1 MQLEQLATEQHGV
14 AAEPGLVAVGPGPVV
29 GPAVVPVVVLV
40 AVAGVVV
47 VLKLQSFH
55 WQL

>member
-1 MQLEQLATEQHGV
+1 MLEQLATGQHGV
-14 AAEPGLVAVGPGPVV
+14 AAGPVLVAVGPVV
-29 GPAVVPVVVLV
+29 GLVVVVVLA

-47 VLKLQSFH
+47 VLKLLSFH

>member
-1 MQLEQLATEQHGV
+1 VLEQLATEQHGV
-14 AAEPGLVAVGPGPVV
+14 AAGPVPV
-29 GPAVVPVVVLV
+29 AVVPVVVVVVLA

-47 VLKLQSFH
+47 VLKLPSFH

>member
-1 MQLEQLATEQHGV
+1 MQLEQLATVQHGV
-14 AAEPGLVAVGPGPVV
+14 AAGPGPVAVGPGPVV
-29 GPAVVPVVVLV
+29 GPVVPVVLV

>member
-1 MQLEQLATEQHGV
+1 MLEQLATEQHGV
-14 AAEPGLVAVGPGPVV
+14 AAGPVLVAVGPVV
-29 GPAVVPVVVLV
+29 GLVVVVVVLA

-47 VLKLQSFH
+47 VLKLPSFH

>member
-14 AAEPGLVAVGPGPVV
+14 AAGPGPVLV
-29 GPAVVPVVVLV
+29 AVVPELVVVVLA

-47 VLKLQSFH
+47 VLKLPSFH

>member
-14 AAEPGLVAVGPGPVV
+14 AAGPEPVLV
-29 GPAVVPVVVLV
+29 AVVPVLVVVLA

-47 VLKLQSFH
+47 VLKLPSFH

>member
-14 AAEPGLVAVGPGPVV
+14 AAGPGPVLV
-29 GPAVVPVVVLV
+29 AVVPVLVVVVLA

-47 VLKLQSFH
+47 VLKLPSFH

>member
-1 MQLEQLATEQHGV
+1 MQLEQLATGQHDV
-14 AAEPGLVAVGPGPVV
+14 AAGLVVVVPGPVV
-29 GPAVVPVVVLV
+29 VPVGLVVLV

-55 WQL
+55 WKL

>member
-1 MQLEQLATEQHGV
+1 VLEQLATEQHGV
-14 AAEPGLVAVGPGPVV
+14 AAGPVPV
-29 GPAVVPVVVLV
+29 AVVPVVVVVVVLA

-47 VLKLQSFH
+47 VLKLPSFH

>member
-1 MQLEQLATEQHGV
+1 MLEQLATEQHGV
-14 AAEPGLVAVGPGPVV
+14 AAGPVLVAVGPVV
-29 GPAVVPVVVLV
+29 GLVVVVVLA

-47 VLKLQSFH
+47 VLKLPSFH

>member
-14 AAEPGLVAVGPGPVV
+14 AAGPGPVLV
-29 GPAVVPVVVLV
+29 AVVPELVVVVVLA

-47 VLKLQSFH
+47 VLKLPSFH

>member
-1 MQLEQLATEQHGV
+1 MLEQLATEQHGV
-14 AAEPGLVAVGPGPVV
+14 AAGPVLVAVGPVV
-29 GPAVVPVVVLV
+29 GLVVVVVLV

-47 VLKLQSFH
+47 VLKLPSFH

>member
-1 MQLEQLATEQHGV
+1 MQLEQLATGQHGV
-14 AAEPGLVAVGPGPVV
+14 VAGPGPVLV
-29 GPAVVPVVVLV
+29 AVVPVVGLVVVVVLA

-47 VLKLQSFH
+47 VLKLPSSH

>member
-1 MQLEQLATEQHGV
+1 MQLEQLATGQHGV
-14 AAEPGLVAVGPGPVV
+14 AAGPVLVAVGPVV
-29 GPAVVPVVVLV
+29 GLVVVVVLA

-47 VLKLQSFH
+47 VLKLPSFH

>member
-1 MQLEQLATEQHGV
+1 VLEQLATEQHGV
-14 AAEPGLVAVGPGPVV
+14 AAGPVLVAVGPVV
-29 GPAVVPVVVLV
+29 GLVVVVVLA

>member
-1 MQLEQLATEQHGV
+1 MLEQLATEQHGV
-14 AAEPGLVAVGPGPVV
+14 AAGPVLV
-29 GPAVVPVVVLV
+29 AVVPVVAVVVLA

-47 VLKLQSFH
+47 VLKLPSFH

>member
-14 AAEPGLVAVGPGPVV
+14 AAGPGPVLVAV

>member
-14 AAEPGLVAVGPGPVV
+14 AAGPVAVGPGPAVV
-29 GPAVVPVVVLV
+29 PAVVPVVVLV

>member
-1 MQLEQLATEQHGV
+1 MLEQLATEQHGV
-14 AAEPGLVAVGPGPVV
+14 AAGPVLVAVGPVV
-29 GPAVVPVVVLV
+29 GLVVVAVLA

-47 VLKLQSFH
+47 VLKLPSFH

>member
-1 MQLEQLATEQHGV
+1 MQLEQLATVQHGV
-14 AAEPGLVAVGPGPVV
+14 AAGPGPVAVGPVV
-29 GPAVVPVVVLV
+29 GPVGPVVLV